1 MLNLGSIVKLK
12 KGKVKLMIINRGVGI
27 KINDADCYFEYVG
40 CIYPVGL
47 ELENLYYFNQDNI
60 QAVIFKG
67 FEDEEEKEFEKDYT
81 EWVNQKSIK
90 FTDVEKLVKSQ
101 EMKKKENQKV
111 ENKLFNN
118 R

>member
-60 QAVIFKG
+60 QAVIFK
-67 FEDEEEKEFEKDYT
+67 EFEKDYT

-90 FTDVEKLVKSQ
+90 FTNVEKLVKSQ